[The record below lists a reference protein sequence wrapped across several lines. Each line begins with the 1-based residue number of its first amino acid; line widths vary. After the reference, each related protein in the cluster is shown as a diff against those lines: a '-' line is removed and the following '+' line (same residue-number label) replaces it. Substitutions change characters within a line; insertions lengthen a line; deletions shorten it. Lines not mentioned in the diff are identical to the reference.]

1 MTIDDIAASPA
12 PSPTPPMTD
21 RSGPR
26 WRRAARALRRWY
38 GWLLIVV
45 AALWLGYNVVRR
57 VTTGRWHWS
66 ILLDAVPPVFLV
78 AVPLLLLGLSA
89 AACGPRRRW
98 AAALALA
105 GLLPGIDQTGV
116 NLHALRPGDR
126 PVPASAVHVV
136 SWNTNYWG
144 MSNDDPQAQL
154 RFLKRLD
161 ADVYLLQEHVIWV
174 PGTGEV
180 GYHPIR
186 DDARLQAEFPG
197 YHIVRRSE
205 LVTISRFPVVATPL
219 FGPAAQLP
227 PDAPFNQ
234 VFSRDKVLRT
244 DLLVGDSTVSVYN
257 VHVTV
262 PTAID
267 LSILRPQ
274 VDPDAYFRRK
284 FDWRQAE
291 VQGLVDD
298 LQANPNP
305 SIISGDFNA
314 TSSMGTLDPLRAVA
328 EDATTAS
335 RHLLPMSWR
344 FNAPMTFQW
353 DNPLAGLPLPFWRI
367 DWTFTAG
374 PVTVHRYELAS
385 AEYLSDHR
393 PQHLWF
399 SVG

>member
-1 MTIDDIAASPA
+1 MTIDDIAGSPA
-12 PSPTPPMTD
+12 PVPPLTD
-21 RSGPR
+21 RTAPR
-26 WRRAARALRRWY
+26 WQRVARALRCWY
-38 GWLLIVV
+38 GWLLI
-45 AALWLGYNVVRR
+45 AAAVLWLGYNVVRR
-57 VTTGRWHWS
+57 AATGRWHWS
-66 ILLDAVPPVFLV
+66 ILLDAVPPVFLI

-144 MSNDDPQAQL
+144 MSNEDPQAQL

-197 YHIVRRSE
+197 YHIVHRSE
-205 LVTISRFPVVATPL
+205 LVTISRFPVVATPV
-219 FGPAAQLP
+219 FGPATQLS

-244 DLLVGDSTVSVYN
+244 DLRVGDSTVSVYN

-353 DNPLAGLPLPFWRI
+353 DSPLAGLPLPFWRI

-374 PVTVHRYELAS
+374 PVRVHRYELAS

>member
-1 MTIDDIAASPA
+1 MTIDDIAPPVAPA
-12 PSPTPPMTD
+12 QAPGIRD
-21 RSGPR
+21 DPR
-26 WRRAARALRRWY
+26 WRRVARALRRWY
-38 GWLLIVV
+38 GWLLVAG
-45 AALWLGYNVVRR
+45 AALWLCYNVVRR
-57 VTTGRWHWS
+57 ATTGRWHWS
-66 ILLDAVPPVFLV
+66 ILLDSLPPLFLV
-78 AVPLLLLGLSA
+78 AIPLLLLGLSA

-105 GLLPGIDQTGV
+105 GVLPGIDQTGV
-116 NLHALRPGDR
+116 NLHALRPDDR
-126 PVPASAVHVV
+126 PVPAGAVHVV

-144 MSNDDPQAQL
+144 MSNEDPEAQY
-154 RFLKRLD
+154 RFLKQQN

-180 GYHPIR
+180 GYYPIQ
-186 DDARLQAEFPG
+186 DDAKLRAEFPG

-205 LVTISRFPVVATPL
+205 LVTISRFPIVSTPV

-227 PDAPFNQ
+227 RDAPFNQ

-244 DLLVGDSTVSVYN
+244 DLRVGERTVSVYN

-267 LSILRPQ
+267 LSIIRPQ
-274 VDPDAYFRRK
+274 VDLDSYYRRK
-284 FDWRQAE
+284 FEWRQTE

-298 LQANPNP
+298 LRTNPNP

-314 TSSMGTLDPLRAVA
+314 TSSMGGLDPLRAVA

-344 FNAPMTFQW
+344 FNAPMNFQW
-353 DNPLAGLPLPFWRI
+353 DNPLVGLPLPFWRI
-367 DWTFTAG
+367 DWTFTKG
-374 PVTVHRYELAS
+374 PVTVHRYDLKS

-393 PQHLWF
+393 PQDFWF
-399 SVG
+399 SLR